1 MDFGYVYLDI
11 MHVYPEDAG
20 TYTCRAVNALGEGVN
35 SADLTVK
42 SKETV
47 IKETMH
53 SAAVEQIAHLE
64 QSAQL
69 SHSTAEEGFQSQAP
83 VFTSSMRDMQITEGT
98 PAHFEAKLVPIGD
111 PRLRVDWL
119 KNGKPIQ
126 ASNRMSTLHDFGF
139 VALDLKYTRPDDAG
153 TYTCRAIND
162 LGEANITANLK
173 VISGKEGVY
182 GETMHGEALHKIAH
196 LEKKGVSGM
205 VGADEETVLSAPA
218 FIVALQGKNSLIEGQ
233 NLHLECRIEP
243 YPDPTLKV
251 EWYLND
257 KPLPF
262 GNRWRTSYDFGFAAL
277 DIIGAYAEDS
287 GRYTLKATNVLGTA
301 ESHLDVKIARKF

>member
-1 MDFGYVYLDI
+1 
-11 MHVYPEDAG
+11 MHTYPEDAG
-20 TYTCRAVNALGEGVN
+20 TYTCKAVNVLGEAVN
-35 SADLTVK
+35 SADLNVR
-42 SKETV
+42 SKETI

-64 QSAQL
+64 
-69 SHSTAEEGFQSQAP
+69 SHHQIGSVGGDEGFTSQP
-83 VFTSSMRDMQITEGT
+83 PQFTTSMRDMQIVEGS

-119 KNGKPIQ
+119 RNGKPIQ

-139 VALDLKYTRPDDAG
+139 VALDLKYSRKDDEG

-173 VISGKEGVY
+173 VVPSKEGVY
-182 GETMHGEALHKIAH
+182 GETMHGEALTKIAH
-196 LEKKGVSGM
+196 LESKGVSGL
-205 VGADEETVLSAPA
+205 VGPEEEGVVSAPQ
-218 FIVALQGKNSLIEGQ
+218 FIVALQGKTNLMEGQ

-277 DIIGAYAEDS
+277 DILGAYAEDS
-287 GRYTLKATNVLGTA
+287 GRYTLKATNVLGQA
-301 ESHLDVKIARKF
+301 ESHLDVKIARKSLDIVGCLII